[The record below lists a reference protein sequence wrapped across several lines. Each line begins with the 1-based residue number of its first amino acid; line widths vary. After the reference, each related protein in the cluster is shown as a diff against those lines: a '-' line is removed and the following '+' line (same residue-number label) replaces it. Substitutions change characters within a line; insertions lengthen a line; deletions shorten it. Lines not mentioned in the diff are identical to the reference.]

1 MLPLVGHRNDREFL
15 DEMLRRHAL
24 LLNHT
29 AGIHVDDL
37 TRRNPIHP
45 EFVASVIDELAA
57 EDAVF
62 SVDPGTCDVW
72 AARYLTPNGRR
83 RIIQSPL
90 TRSGGVALVKGVA
103 AGVTFPGRQI
113 VTMIGDASSA
123 SLVEGLLAIAER
135 RLPLKAVVFNG
146 RALGQARLAALVGGP
161 GCGDTATRLTDLAV
175 FAAACDIPAMRIDRA
190 EEVRVR
196 LAELFRC
203 DGPALADVRT
213 DPDALVICAHVT
225 GPARSSVTG
234 SPTACGAPRRC
245 RKAGRFGPQKRS
257 EHPGPATHV

>member
-1 MLPLVGHRNDREFL
+1 M
-15 DEMLRRHAL
+15 
-24 LLNHT
+24 
-29 AGIHVDDL
+29 
-37 TRRNPIHP
+37 
-45 EFVASVIDELAA
+45 
-57 EDAVF
+57 
-62 SVDPGTCDVW
+62 
-72 AARYLTPNGRR
+72 
-83 RIIQSPL
+83 
-90 TRSGGVALVKGVA
+90 ALVKGVA

-161 GCGDTATRLTDLAV
+161 GCGDTATRLTDLAA

-234 SPTACGAPRRC
+234 SPTRVVLPGGVGKLVDSARRNVQSIPALPRMFDDRYPAC
-245 RKAGRFGPQKRS
+245 RS
-257 EHPGPATHV
+257 GSWRDPGGHLASG